1 MREIPGPRKSAAK
14 ILFVLAILIPSIAL
28 AVETAT
34 IKMKTGEVFEDVV
47 PDVFDIYRTV
57 LFEYGGQRISVNFT
71 DIEWISDESGKDI
84 TAQVLETGS
93 DEERQELLSGKTEK
107 ADRLDNRPWK
117 AMIAIGGNYGVP
129 SGRYFEGLRAG
140 FGFNGNLRAALNDKI
155 AIELIVSR
163 SKMNI
168 GDDVQLV
175 VTAPFYT
182 LISESIEAHTT
193 RYELAINFFRPIWGH
208 DEGRGMLHTLFGLGQ
223 AINNISVKGT
233 VRDYRNGQIVEI
245 KENHSDSR
253 LAIVLGCGAM
263 TMVSAH
269 LGMELSGT
277 MEMIPFI
284 TGKYSS
290 NGKGIIFSQ
299 IFDLKASVVAKF

>member
-34 IKMKTGEVFEDVV
+34 IKMKTGEVYEDVV
-47 PDVFDIYRTV
+47 PDVFDIYGTV

-117 AMIAIGGNYGVP
+117 AMIAIGGNYAVP

-140 FGFNGNLRAALNDKI
+140 FGFNGNLRAALNDNI
-155 AIELIVSR
+155 AVELIVSR
-163 SKMNI
+163 SKMKVGN
-168 GDDVQLV
+168 DVQLV
-175 VTAPFYT
+175 VTNPFYT
-182 LISESIEAHTT
+182 LLDGTIEAHTT
-193 RYELAINFFRPIWGH
+193 RYELAINFFRPIWRH
-208 DEGRGMLHTLFGLGQ
+208 DEGRGMLYTILGLGQ
-223 AINNISVKGT
+223 AINNISAKGT
-233 VRDYRNGQIVEI
+233 VRDYRNGQIFEI
-245 KENHSDSR
+245 SESHSDSK
-253 LAIVLGCGAM
+253 LAVVLGCGIL
-263 TMVSAH
+263 TMVSGH

-277 MEMIPFI
+277 MEMIPVV

-290 NGKGIIFSQ
+290 NGRGIIFSQ
-299 IFDLKASVVAKF
+299 IFGLKTSIVAKF